1 MPPKHFSCWLFSL
14 CLLLASTAFAA
25 EEPLP
30 HWMWTKKSA
39 ATGEMAYFRKTFEV
53 EGKVNKAVLEVAGD
67 DTVAVFVNG
76 EHLLEHHTWQR
87 AAREDITKRLVAG
100 KNVIALRAKNNSGP
114 AAVLAN
120 LTIET
125 DKGKQTLVSDKSWLA
140 IGEPEENWRVLE
152 YDESAWKPAVSLG
165 ALGVGPW
172 GALAIGGRAPK
183 PISTPVD
190 SIQSVEGFKVERLY
204 SVPKET
210 QGSWVSMT
218 PDPKGRLIVSDQYG
232 GLYRVTVGKTADDT
246 VVEPL
251 QADIGDAQ
259 GLLYAFDSL
268 YVMVNGSAAQGSGF
282 YRLRD
287 TNGDDQFD
295 EVKLLKRLRGGG
307 EHGPHGIRLGP
318 DGKLYVIAG
327 NHTEIPEGCAE
338 DSPHRN
344 WAEDLL
350 LPRNPDG
357 NGHAT
362 GRMAPG
368 GWVAR
373 TDPDGETWELFC
385 AGFRN
390 PYDIDFNLDGELFTY
405 DADMEW
411 DTGAPWYRPTR
422 VNHCVSAAEFGWR
435 YGTGKW
441 PDYFADSH
449 GAVVDIGLGSPTGI
463 GFGTGAA
470 FPEKYQRA
478 LYINDWTYGK
488 IYAVHMTPQGAGYTA
503 TFETFV
509 QGKPLPVTD
518 IAVNHDGALYF
529 TVGGRRTQSG
539 LYRVTYT
546 GDESTATGGS
556 LGDPAA
562 EVSRNVRRGLEAFHG
577 KRDPRAIETAWPY
590 LNSTDRHLRY
600 AARVAIEHQDPQSW
614 VEKALAEKRPTAAI
628 YAMLALVRAGEAAT
642 QEKVIAKLNS
652 LPLERMSEEQLLA
665 ALRTYDLSFI
675 RQGKPS
681 AAMAESV
688 IERVGPLYPAV
699 SDTVNRELCRLLVY
713 LAAPQTIDRTLALL
727 KEAQTQQDQLYYV
740 FQLRNLA
747 GQMTDEQARTYFSWC
762 NLAETS
768 YRGGNSFKKF
778 VQQIRR
784 DAVAKLP
791 EARKKSL
798 AEVIEGKRTEEV
810 VKLETTRQFV
820 HNWQMDDLES
830 LLAEVESGR
839 SFERGKAAFQAAQC
853 AKCHRFAGEGGDTG
867 PDITGVGNRFTPQYL
882 LESLIVP
889 SKAVSD
895 QYINTVFVTGDGE
908 VITGRVVSE
917 EGGVLKV
924 RTNPFEQAL
933 TEIRQDNIDEQT
945 PSRVSEMPQGLV
957 NVLSKEEI
965 LDLIAY
971 LRSAG
976 STEDKAFQAE

>member
-1 MPPKHFSCWLFSL
+1 MSSWMIAS
-14 CLLLASTAFAA
+14 CLLLPVSAFAA
-25 EEPLP
+25 DDPLP
-30 HWMWTKKSA
+30 HWMWTNKSA
-39 ATGEMAYFRKTFEV
+39 ANGEMAYFRKTFTV
-53 EGKVNKAVLEVAGD
+53 QGKVNKAVLEVAGD

-76 EHLLEHHTWQR
+76 QHVLEHHTWQR

-125 DKGKQTLVSDKSWLA
+125 DKDKQTLVSGKSWLA
-140 IGEPEENWRVLE
+140 SGDPAENWRVLE

-172 GALAIGGRAPK
+172 GNIAIGGRVPK

-190 SIQSVEGFKVERLY
+190 NIQTVDGFKVERLY

-232 GLYRVTVGKTADDT
+232 GLYRVSVGETPEDT

-251 QADIGDAQ
+251 KVDIGDAQ

-268 YVMVNGSAAQGSGF
+268 YVTVNGSAAQGSGL
-282 YRLRD
+282 YRVRD
-287 TNGDDQFD
+287 TDGDDQFE
-295 EVKLLKRLRGGG
+295 EVKLLKKLRGGG

-327 NHTEIPEGCAE
+327 NHTAIPEGYAE
-338 DSPHRN
+338 TSPHRN
-344 WAEDLL
+344 WDEDLL

-368 GWVAR
+368 GWIAR

-385 AGFRN
+385 GGFRN
-390 PYDIDFNLDGELFTY
+390 PYDIDFNSEGELFTY

-441 PDYFADSH
+441 PDYFADSL

-463 GFGTGAA
+463 CFGTGAR
-470 FPEKYQRA
+470 FPAQYQRA
-478 LYINDWTYGK
+478 LFINDWTYGK
-488 IYAVHMTPQGAGYTA
+488 IYAVHMKPQGAGYTA

-518 IAVNHDGALYF
+518 IVVNHDGALYF
-529 TVGGRRTQSG
+529 TVGGRKTQSG
-539 LYRVTYT
+539 LYRVTYI
-546 GDESTATGGS
+546 GDESTAAAGPMD
-556 LGDPAA
+556 DPGA
-562 EVSRNVRRGLEAFHG
+562 EKARAQRRELEQFHG
-577 KRDPRAIETAWPY
+577 KRDPRAVDVAWPY

-600 AARVAIEHQDPQSW
+600 AARVAIENQDPALWS
-614 VEKALAEKRPTAAI
+614 EKALAEKRPTAAI
-628 YAMLALVRAGEAAT
+628 YALLALVRSGDAGL
-642 QEKVIAKLNS
+642 QEKIVAKLDS
-652 LPLERMSEEQLLA
+652 LPLERMGEQQLLA

-681 AAMAESV
+681 EAAAQSV
-688 IERVGPLYPAV
+688 IDKLSPLYPAV
-699 SDTVNRELCRLLVY
+699 SDTVNRELCRTLVY
-713 LAAPQTIDRTLALL
+713 LNAPNVIERSLAQL

-740 FQLRNLA
+740 FELRNLA
-747 GQMTDEQARTYFSWC
+747 DELTDEQARTYFSWL

-791 EARKKSL
+791 EQRQQVLS
-798 AEVIEGKRTEEV
+798 EVIQGGRTEEV
-810 VKLETTRQFV
+810 VKLETTRQFL
-820 HNWQMDDLES
+820 HNWQMDDLEP
-830 LLAEVESGR
+830 LLAGVESGR
-839 SFERGKAAFQAAQC
+839 SFEGGKAAFLAAQC

-895 QYINTVFVTGDGE
+895 QYVNTVFVTGDGE
-908 VITGRVVSE
+908 IITGRVVSE
-917 EGGVLKV
+917 EGDILKI
-924 RTNPFEQAL
+924 RTNPFEQTL
-933 TEIRQDNIDEQT
+933 TELHKDDIEEQT
-945 PSRVSEMPQGLV
+945 PSPISEMPQGLV

-976 STEDKAFQAE
+976 NTEDKAFQRE